1 MSIKVGIAPDS
12 WGVWFPEHEKQTPWN
27 RCMDEM
33 REAGYEGVELG
44 PWGYFPNTNPEL
56 KNALDTRSL
65 TLVAGTV
72 GGDFLDDVSVDEMCK
87 TIDGIAALLKNF
99 PEAKYI
105 VLLPS
110 MYTDLE
116 TGELV
121 MNPELTEEEW
131 DRYTKNVQRAADHV
145 AQYGLTGTFHPH
157 VDCHVQ
163 TEAQIESLLEKTDVQ
178 LCLDTGHHVYGGGE
192 PISFYKKHADRIP
205 YIHIKDCD
213 MSVKAKMD
221 QEKWS
226 FARAVTEDI
235 MVEPGKGSI
244 DFAEFHRALTEKA
257 YDGWVV
263 VEQDLFPVKSF
274 DVPLPIAKRG
284 RENLAQAG
292 FQRNR

>member
-1 MSIKVGIAPDS
+1 MAVKVGIAPDS
-12 WGVWFPEHEKQTPWN
+12 WGVWFPNHEKQTPWT

-33 REAGYEGVELG
+33 RQAGYDGVELG

-56 KNALDTRSL
+56 KDALAKRAL

-72 GGDFLDDVSVDEMCK
+72 GGDFLDDASIDAMCE
-87 TIDGIAALLKNF
+87 TIDDIAALLKEF
-99 PEAKYI
+99 DEAKYI
-105 VLLPS
+105 VLLPA

-116 TGELV
+116 TGAQV
-121 MNPELTEEEW
+121 CDPELTDAQW
-131 DRYTKNVQRAADHV
+131 AVYCKNVQRAADRV
-145 AQYGLTGTFHPH
+145 ASHGLVGAFHPH

-163 TEAQIESLLEKTDVQ
+163 TEVQIERLLSDTNVV
-178 LCLDTGHHVYGGGE
+178 LCFDTGHHVYGGGE

-213 MSVKAKMD
+213 LAVKAKMD
-221 QEKWS
+221 AEQWS
-226 FARAVTEDI
+226 FAKAVTEDI

-244 DFAEFHRALTEKA
+244 DFAAFRKALDEMG

-274 DVPLPIAKRG
+274 DLPLPIAQRG
-284 RENLAQAG
+284 RENLRKAG
-292 FQRNR
+292 F

>member
-1 MSIKVGIAPDS
+1 MAIKVGIAPDS
-12 WGVWFPEHEKQTPWN
+12 WGVWFPQHEKQTPWS

-33 REAGYEGVELG
+33 RESGYDGVELG

-56 KNALDTRSL
+56 AEALAKRNLS
-65 TLVAGTV
+65 LVAGTV
-72 GGDFLDDVSVDEMCK
+72 GGDFLNDASIDDMCK
-87 TIDGIAALLKNF
+87 TIDEIATLLKDF

-105 VLLPS
+105 VLLPA

-121 MNPELTEEEW
+121 METELTEAQW
-131 DRYTKNVQRAADHV
+131 ATYCKNVQRAADHV
-145 AQYGLTGTFHPH
+145 AKYGLVGTFHPH

-163 TEAQIESLLEKTDVQ
+163 TEAQIESLLANTNVQ

-192 PISFYKKHADRIP
+192 PISFYRKHADRIP
-205 YIHIKDCD
+205 YIHVKDCD
-213 MSVKAKMD
+213 LAVKKKMD
-221 QEKWS
+221 EEKWS
-226 FARAVTEDI
+226 FAKAVTENI
-235 MVEPGKGSI
+235 MTEPGNGTIDLAELHKALEEKG
-244 DFAEFHRALTEKA
+244 

-284 RENLAQAG
+284 RENLAKAG
-292 FQRNR
+292 F

>member
-1 MSIKVGIAPDS
+1 MTIKVGIAPDS
-12 WGVWFPEHEKQTPWN
+12 WGVWFPQHEKQTSWN

-33 REAGYEGVELG
+33 KQAGYDGIELG

-56 KNALDTRSL
+56 KQALEARSL
-65 TLVAGTV
+65 SLVAGTV
-72 GGDFLDDVSVDEMCK
+72 GGDFLNDSSIDEMCK
-87 TIDGIAALLKNF
+87 TIDDIATLLKDF

-116 TGELV
+116 SGELV
-121 MNPELTEEEW
+121 MDPNLTDEQW
-131 DRYTKNVQRAADHV
+131 KKYILNVQRAAERV
-145 AQYGLTGTFHPH
+145 AVHGLIGTFHPH

-163 TEAQIESLLEKTDVQ
+163 TEEQIERLLKDTNVQ

-192 PISFYKKHADRIP
+192 PISFYQKHAGRIP

-213 MSVKAKMD
+213 LAVKAKMD
-221 QEKWS
+221 AEKWS
-226 FARAVTEDI
+226 FAKAVTENI

-244 DFAEFHRALTEKA
+244 DFTKLHAALSEKG
-257 YDGWVV
+257 YGGWVV

-284 RENLAQAG
+284 RKNLTKAG
-292 FQRNR
+292 F

>member
-12 WGVWFPEHEKQTPWN
+12 WGVWFPQHEKQTPWN

-33 REAGYEGVELG
+33 KESGFEGVELG

-56 KNALDTRSL
+56 KEALEKRALS
-65 TLVAGTV
+65 LVAGTV
-72 GGDFLDDVSVDEMCK
+72 GGDFLDDASIDEMCK
-87 TIDGIAALLKNF
+87 TIDEIAALLKDF

-116 TGELV
+116 TGVLV
-121 MNPELTEEEW
+121 MNPELSKEQWTTYC
-131 DRYTKNVQRAADHV
+131 RNVQRAADRVEKH
-145 AQYGLTGTFHPH
+145 GLIGTFHPH

-163 TEAQIESLLEKTDVQ
+163 TEEQIEALLNDTSVQ

-192 PISFYKKHADRIP
+192 PISFYLKHADRIP

-213 MSVKAKMD
+213 LSVKAKME

-226 FARAVTEDI
+226 FAKAVTEDI

-244 DFAEFHRALTEKA
+244 DFEKFHDALVKGGYE
-257 YDGWVV
+257 GWVV

-274 DVPLPIAKRG
+274 DVPLPIAKAARH
-284 RENLAQAG
+284 NLTNAG
-292 FQRNR
+292 F

>member
-1 MSIKVGIAPDS
+1 MAIKVGIAPDS
-12 WGVWFPEHEKQTPWN
+12 WGVWFPRHEKQTPWN

-33 REAGYEGVELG
+33 KQAGYDGLELG

-56 KNALDTRSL
+56 KNALEARSL
-65 TLVAGTV
+65 SLVAGTA
-72 GGDFLDDVSVDEMCK
+72 GGDFLNDSSIDDMCK
-87 TIDGIAALLKNF
+87 TIDDIAALLNDF

-116 TGELV
+116 SGELI
-121 MNPELTEEEW
+121 MDPDLTDEQW
-131 DRYTKNVQRAADHV
+131 TKYILNVQRAAERV
-145 AQYGLTGTFHPH
+145 AAHGLVGTFHPH

-163 TEAQIESLLEKTDVQ
+163 TETQIERLLADTTVQ

-192 PISFYKKHADRIP
+192 PISFYREHADRIP

-213 MSVKAKMD
+213 LAVKAKMD
-221 QEKWS
+221 AEKWS
-226 FARAVTEDI
+226 FAKAVVENI

-244 DFAEFHRALTEKA
+244 NFTKLHDALSEKG

-274 DVPLPIAKRG
+274 DIPLPIAKRG
-284 RENLAQAG
+284 RKNLAKAG
-292 FQRNR
+292 F